1 MAKAKSKYAFKPL
14 KDKGYDVNLRGK
26 KIGQIFPMKE
36 KTGRHCF
43 FLGCDKRRSPRTY
56 RGKIKAAEAL
66 EAISKLVGESKKKRL
81 PIEAVIV
88 QAWDDRPR
96 ASDQWG

>member
-1 MAKAKSKYAFKPL
+1 MAKSKYTFRPL
-14 KDKGYDVNLRGK
+14 QTGYEVALRGK

-43 FLGCDKRRSPRTY
+43 YLGYDKRRQPRTY

-66 EAISKLVGESKKKRL
+66 ESISKLVAESKKKRL
-81 PIEAVIV
+81 PLETLIIN
-88 QAWDDRPR
+88 AWDERPR
-96 ASDQWG
+96 ASDQWV